1 MRTNH
6 LLDLSPHSSEHVPRC
21 TMKLFRVFLLTTFF
35 LHTLSPLLAQAQQDK
50 TPTAKPPAAAPVPRL
65 TIEVTGGDA
74 NKPIENASVYVKT
87 LEQHL
92 IKDKKSEINVKTNQ
106 GGIAHIPES
115 PTGRVLIQVIA
126 DGWKTYGHW
135 HDITDQQQVIKV
147 HLDRPPK
154 WY

>member
-1 MRTNH
+1 
-6 LLDLSPHSSEHVPRC
+6 
-21 TMKLFRVFLLTTFF
+21 MKIFRLFLLMTFF
-35 LHTLSPLLAQAQQDK
+35 LHILSPLLAQSQQDK
-50 TPTAKPPAAAPVPRL
+50 TPPTQAPIPRL

-74 NKPIENASVYVKT
+74 NKPVENASVYVKT
-87 LEQHL
+87 LNQHL
-92 IKDKKSEINVKTNQ
+92 IKDKKTEINVKTNQ
-106 GGIAHIPES
+106 GGVAHIPAA

-126 DGWKTYGHW
+126 EGWKTYGHW

>member
-1 MRTNH
+1 MKIIR
-6 LLDLSPHSSEHVPRC
+6 LLLV
-21 TMKLFRVFLLTTFF
+21 TTFF
-35 LHTLSPLLAQAQQDK
+35 LHTFSSLLAQAQQDK
-50 TPTAKPPAAAPVPRL
+50 TPPAKAPATAAIPRL

-74 NKPIENASVYVKT
+74 NKPVENASVYIKT
-87 LEQHL
+87 LDQRL
-92 IKDKKSEINVKTNQ
+92 IKDKKTEINVKTNQ
-106 GGIAHIPES
+106 GGIAHIPVS

-135 HDITDQQQVIKV
+135 HDITDQEQTIKV